1 MTVLIQPDF
10 LFVVTYQSV
19 INCLIVHMIIVSFV
33 FNQEKLYIDMSLPFI
48 IKISYSLKIFQ
59 LLLSFFY
66 LFSSRHFH
74 LKDYLHGQLGFS
86 VRSKHFSK
94 CSMRLVWAS
103 FDLKNT

>member
-19 INCLIVHMIIVSFV
+19 INCLIVHLIIVSFV

-48 IKISYSLKIFQ
+48 VKISYSLKILQ

-66 LFSSRHFH
+66 LFCSRHFH
-74 LKDYLHGQLGFS
+74 LKDYLHGQLGF
-86 VRSKHFSK
+86 
-94 CSMRLVWAS
+94 L
-103 FDLKNT
+103 